1 MKKSSRL
8 VAFILLVVLL
18 FAGMGLTYKNVV
30 KNVNLGL
37 DLQGGFEVLFQVDP
51 LHKGEKIDKK
61 ALQATSQTLES
72 RVNVLGV
79 SEPKIQIEDPNRI
92 RVQLAG
98 IKDQAQA
105 RKMLSTQAN
114 LTIRDAE
121 DHVLMSGSDI
131 KQGSAKQEFKQETN
145 QPTVT
150 FKVKSKDKFKK
161 VTEKISKK
169 RDNVMVV
176 WMDFKKGDSYKKEA
190 KKQQEGK
197 EPKYVSAANVDQPI
211 NSDSVEISGGFNGK
225 KGVKEA
231 KQISELLNAGSLPV
245 DLKEIYSNSVGAQ
258 FGQDALNKTIF
269 ASFIGVAIIY
279 LFMLGFYRLPGLVAI
294 IALTTYIYLTLVAFN
309 FISGVLTLPGLAAL
323 VLGVGMAV
331 DANIIMYERIKDELR
346 IGRTL
351 KQAYSKA
358 NKSSFLTI
366 FDSNLTTVIAAAVLF
381 FFGESSVK
389 GFATMLLL
397 GILMI
402 FVTAVFLSRGLLNLL
417 VSSNFFKKQYWLFG
431 VKKKD
436 RHDMNDGKDVHDLKT
451 SFEKWNFVKL
461 AKPLIAL
468 SILIVVVGLVI
479 LAVFKLNLGIDF
491 SSGTRADINAKQ
503 PLTQAKVE
511 KAVKDVGLEPDQ
523 IQINGSSNKGA
534 TVQFKKDLSRAED
547 NKLSDKI
554 KSEFGDT
561 PQINTVSPLIGQELA
576 KNAITAL
583 ILASLGIIIYV
594 SLRFEWRMGL
604 SAVLALLHDVFII
617 VAVFSLFRIEVD
629 LTFIAAA
636 LTIVGYSINDT
647 IVTFDRVRENLHKL
661 KVITSPEQID
671 DMVNR
676 SIRQTMTRSINTVL
690 TVVVVVVA
698 ILIFGAPTIFN
709 FSLALLIGLISG
721 VFSSVFI
728 AVPLWGIMKKR
739 QLKKSPNHKL
749 KVYKEKKSND
759 EKILV

>member
-1 MKKSSRL
+1 MKKSSRII
-8 VAFILLVVLL
+8 AFLLLVVLL
-18 FAGMGLTYKNVV
+18 FAGMAATYKSVI

-37 DLQGGFEVLFQVDP
+37 DLQGGFEVLYQVDP
-51 LHKGEKIDKK
+51 LNKGDKIDKK
-61 ALQATSQTLES
+61 ALQSTAQTLEN

-79 SEPKIQIEDPNRI
+79 SEPKIQVEEPNRI

-98 IKDQAQA
+98 VTDQNEA
-105 RKMLSTQAN
+105 RKILSSQAN
-114 LTIRDAE
+114 LTIRDVE
-121 DHVLMSGSDI
+121 DKVKLSGSDI

-150 FKVKSKDKFKK
+150 FKVKDKNKFKK
-161 VTEKISKK
+161 VTEEISKK

-176 WMDFKKGDSYKKEA
+176 WLDFKKGDSYKKEA
-190 KKQQEGK
+190 QKKN
-197 EPKYVSAANVDQPI
+197 PKFISAASVDQPI
-211 NSDSVEISGGFNGK
+211 NSDSVEISGGFKGQE
-225 KGVKEA
+225 GVKKA
-231 KQISELLNAGSLPV
+231 KQIAELLNAGSLPV

-258 FGQDALNKTIF
+258 FGQDALDKTVF
-269 ASFIGVAIIY
+269 ASFIGVALIY

-346 IGRTL
+346 IGRTI
-351 KQAYSKA
+351 KQAFSKA

-402 FVTAVFLSRGLLNLL
+402 FVTAVFLSRFLLSLL
-417 VSSNFFKKQYWLFG
+417 VSSNIFKNQFWLFG
-431 VKKKD
+431 VKKNK
-436 RHDMNDGKDVHDLKT
+436 RHDINEGVDVHDLKT

-461 AKPLIAL
+461 AKPLIGV

-479 LAVFKLNLGIDF
+479 LYIFKLNLGIDF
-491 SSGTRADINAKQ
+491 SSGTRVDFQSKQ
-503 PLTQAKVE
+503 AITQQKVE
-511 KAVKDVGLEPDQ
+511 QVVKDSGLKADQ
-523 IQINGSSNKGA
+523 IQINGKDNKVA
-534 TVQFKKDLSRAED
+534 TVQFKDDLTRAQD
-547 NKLSDKI
+547 NKLSDNI
-554 KSEFGDT
+554 KSKFGDT
-561 PQINTVSPLIGQELA
+561 PQINTVSPIIGQELA
-576 KNAITAL
+576 KNAMLAL
-583 ILASLGIIIYV
+583 IYASIGIIIYV

-604 SAVLALLHDVFII
+604 SSVLALLHDVFII
-617 VAVFSLFRIEVD
+617 VAIFSLFRIEVD
-629 LTFIAAA
+629 LTFIAAV

-647 IVTFDRVRENLHKL
+647 IVTFDRVRENLQKV
-661 KVITSPEQID
+661 KVITTTEQID
-671 DMVNR
+671 DIVNR

-690 TVVVVVVA
+690 TVIVVVVA
-698 ILIFGAPTIFN
+698 ILFFGAPTIFN
-709 FSLALLIGLISG
+709 FTLALFIGLISG
-721 VFSSVFI
+721 VFSSIFI

-739 QLKKSPNHKL
+739 QLKKTTKHKL
-749 KVYKEKKSND
+749 VVYKEKKSND

>member
-8 VAFILLVVLL
+8 IAFLLLVILL
-18 FAGMGLTYKNVV
+18 FAGMGLTYKNVI

-37 DLQGGFEVLFQVDP
+37 DLQGGFEVLYQVDP
-51 LHKGEKIDKK
+51 LHKGDKIDKN
-61 ALQATSQTLES
+61 ALQSTAQTLEN

-79 SEPKIQIEDPNRI
+79 SEPKIQVEDPNRI

-98 IKDQAQA
+98 VKDQKEA
-105 RKMLSTQAN
+105 RKILSSQAN
-114 LTIRDAE
+114 LTIRDA
-121 DHVLMSGSDI
+121 DDKVKLSGADI
-131 KQGSAKQEFKQETN
+131 KQGSAKQEFKQNTN
-145 QPTVT
+145 DPTVT
-150 FKVKSKDKFKK
+150 FKVKDKNKFKK
-161 VTEKISKK
+161 VTEEISKK
-169 RDNVMVV
+169 QNNVMVV
-176 WMDFKKGDSYKKEA
+176 WLDFKKGDSYKKEA
-190 KKQQEGK
+190 DKKD
-197 EPKYVSAANVDQPI
+197 PKFVSAANVDQPI
-211 NSDSVEISGGFNGK
+211 NSDSVEISGGFHGQE
-225 KGVKEA
+225 GVKKA
-231 KQISELLNAGSLPV
+231 KQIAELLNAGSLPV
-245 DLKEIYSNSVGAQ
+245 DLKEIYSNSVGAE
-258 FGQDALNKTIF
+258 FGQDALDKTIF
-269 ASFIGVAIIY
+269 ASVLGVAVIY

-294 IALTTYIYLTLVAFN
+294 NALTTYIYLTLVAFN

-402 FVTAVFLSRGLLNLL
+402 FVTAVFLSRLLLSLL
-417 VSSNFFKKQYWLFG
+417 VYSNLFKKKYWLFG
-431 VKKKD
+431 VKKSD
-436 RHDMNDGKDVHDLKT
+436 RHDISEGKDVHDLKT

-461 AKPLIAL
+461 AKPLISL

-479 LAVFKLNLGIDF
+479 LYIFKLNLGIDF
-491 SSGTRADINAKQ
+491 SAGTRVDLQSKEALSQ
-503 PLTQAKVE
+503 SKVE
-511 KAVKDVGLEPDQ
+511 KVVKDVGLEPDQ
-523 IQINGSSNKGA
+523 IQINGSGNKNA
-534 TVQFKKDLSRAED
+534 TVQFKQDLSQAKD
-547 NKLSDKI
+547 NQLSDKM
-554 KSEFGDT
+554 KSEFGNS

-576 KNAITAL
+576 KNAMLAL
-583 ILASLGIIIYV
+583 VYAALGIIIYV

-604 SAVLALLHDVFII
+604 SSVLALLHDVFII
-617 VAVFSLFRIEVD
+617 VAVFSLLRLEVD
-629 LTFIAAA
+629 LTFIAAI

-647 IVTFDRVRENLHKL
+647 IVTFDRVRENLHKI
-661 KVITSPEQID
+661 KVITSTEQID
-671 DMVNR
+671 DIVNR

-698 ILIFGAPTIFN
+698 ILLFGAPTIFN

-721 VFSSVFI
+721 VFSSIFI

-739 QLKKSPNHKL
+739 QLKKSPNQKL
-749 KVYKEKKSND
+749 VVYKEKKSND
-759 EKILV
+759 EKIVV

>member
-8 VAFILLVVLL
+8 IAFLLLVILL
-18 FAGMGLTYKNVV
+18 FAGMGLTYKNVI

-37 DLQGGFEVLFQVDP
+37 DLQGGFEVLYQVDP
-51 LHKGEKIDKK
+51 LHKGDKIDKN
-61 ALQATSQTLES
+61 ALQSTAQTLEN

-79 SEPKIQIEDPNRI
+79 SEPKIQVEDPNRI

-98 IKDQAQA
+98 VKDQKEA
-105 RKMLSTQAN
+105 RKILSSQAN
-114 LTIRDAE
+114 LTIRDA
-121 DHVLMSGSDI
+121 DDKVKLSGADI
-131 KQGSAKQEFKQETN
+131 KQGSAKQEFKQNTN
-145 QPTVT
+145 DPTVT
-150 FKVKSKDKFKK
+150 FKVKDKNKFKK
-161 VTEKISKK
+161 VTEEISKK
-169 RDNVMVV
+169 QNNVMVV
-176 WMDFKKGDSYKKEA
+176 WLDFNKGDSYKKEA
-190 KKQQEGK
+190 DKKD
-197 EPKYVSAANVDQPI
+197 PKFVSAANVDQPI
-211 NSDSVEISGGFNGK
+211 NSDSVEISGGFHGQE
-225 KGVKEA
+225 GVKKA
-231 KQISELLNAGSLPV
+231 KQIAELLNAGSLPV
-245 DLKEIYSNSVGAQ
+245 DLKEIYSNSVGAE
-258 FGQDALNKTIF
+258 FGQDALDKTIF
-269 ASFIGVAIIY
+269 ASVLGVAVIY

-402 FVTAVFLSRGLLNLL
+402 FVTAVFLSRLLLSLL
-417 VSSNFFKKQYWLFG
+417 VYSNLFKKKYWLFG
-431 VKKKD
+431 VKKAD
-436 RHDMNDGKDVHDLKT
+436 RHDISEGKDVHDLKT

-461 AKPLIAL
+461 AKPLISL

-479 LAVFKLNLGIDF
+479 LYIFKLNLGIDF
-491 SSGTRADINAKQ
+491 SAGTRVDLQSKEA
-503 PLTQAKVE
+503 LTQSKVE
-511 KAVKDVGLEPDQ
+511 KVVKDVGLDPDQ
-523 IQINGSSNKGA
+523 IQINGSGNKNA
-534 TVQFKKDLSRAED
+534 TVQFKQDLSQAKD
-547 NKLSDKI
+547 NQLSDKM
-554 KSEFGDT
+554 KSEFGNA

-576 KNAITAL
+576 KNAMLAL
-583 ILASLGIIIYV
+583 VYAAVGIIIYV

-604 SAVLALLHDVFII
+604 SSVLALLHDVFII
-617 VAVFSLFRIEVD
+617 VAVFSLLRLEVD
-629 LTFIAAA
+629 LTFIAAI

-647 IVTFDRVRENLHKL
+647 IVTFDRVRENLHKI
-661 KVITSPEQID
+661 KVITSAEQID
-671 DMVNR
+671 DIVNR

-698 ILIFGAPTIFN
+698 ILLFGAPTIFN

-721 VFSSVFI
+721 VFSSIFI

-739 QLKKSPNHKL
+739 QLKKSPNQKL
-749 KVYKEKKSND
+749 VVYKEKKSND
-759 EKILV
+759 EKIVV

>member
-1 MKKSSRL
+1 MKKSSRII
-8 VAFILLVVLL
+8 AFLLLVVLL
-18 FAGMGLTYKNVV
+18 FAGMAATYKSVV

-37 DLQGGFEVLFQVDP
+37 DLQGGFEVLYQVDP
-51 LHKGEKIDKK
+51 LHKGDKIDKK
-61 ALQATSQTLES
+61 ALQSTAQTLEN

-79 SEPKIQIEDPNRI
+79 SEPKIQVEEPNRI

-98 IKDQAQA
+98 VTDQNEA
-105 RKMLSTQAN
+105 RKILSSQAN

-121 DHVLMSGSDI
+121 DKVKLNGSDI

-150 FKVKSKDKFKK
+150 FKVKDKNKFKK
-161 VTEKISKK
+161 VTEEISKK

-176 WMDFKKGDSYKKEA
+176 WLDFKKGDSYKKEA
-190 KKQQEGK
+190 QKKN
-197 EPKYVSAANVDQPI
+197 PKFISAASVDQPI
-211 NSDSVEISGGFNGK
+211 NSDSVEISGGFKGQE
-225 KGVKEA
+225 GVKKA
-231 KQISELLNAGSLPV
+231 KQIAELLNAGSLPV

-258 FGQDALNKTIF
+258 FGQDALDKTVF
-269 ASFIGVAIIY
+269 ASFIGVALIY

-346 IGRTL
+346 IGRTI
-351 KQAYSKA
+351 KQAFSKA

-402 FVTAVFLSRGLLNLL
+402 FVTAVFLSRFLLSLL
-417 VSSNFFKKQYWLFG
+417 VSSNVFKNQYWLFG
-431 VKKKD
+431 VNKNK
-436 RHDMNDGKDVHDLKT
+436 RHNISEGVDVHDLKT

-461 AKPLIAL
+461 AKPLIGL

-479 LAVFKLNLGIDF
+479 LYIFKLNLGIDF
-491 SSGTRADINAKQ
+491 SSGTRVDFQSKQ
-503 PLTQAKVE
+503 TISQQKVE
-511 KAVKDVGLEPDQ
+511 QVVKDSGLKADQ
-523 IQINGSSNKGA
+523 IQINGKDNKVA
-534 TVQFKKDLSRAED
+534 TVQFKDDLTRAQD
-547 NKLSDKI
+547 NKLSDNI
-554 KSEFGDT
+554 KSKFGDT
-561 PQINTVSPLIGQELA
+561 PQINTVSPIIGQELA
-576 KNAITAL
+576 KNAMLAL
-583 ILASLGIIIYV
+583 IYASIGIIIYV

-604 SAVLALLHDVFII
+604 SSVLALLHDVFII
-617 VAVFSLFRIEVD
+617 VAIFSLFRIEVD
-629 LTFIAAA
+629 LTFIAAV

-647 IVTFDRVRENLHKL
+647 IVTFDRVRENLQKI
-661 KVITSPEQID
+661 KVITTPEQID
-671 DMVNR
+671 DIVNR
-676 SIRQTMTRSINTVL
+676 SIRQTMTRSVNTVL
-690 TVVVVVVA
+690 TVIVVVVA
-698 ILIFGAPTIFN
+698 ILFFGAPTIFN
-709 FSLALLIGLISG
+709 FTLALFIGLISG
-721 VFSSVFI
+721 VFSSIFI
-728 AVPLWGIMKKR
+728 AVPLWGMMKKR
-739 QLKKSPNHKL
+739 QLKKSPKHKL
-749 KVYKEKKSND
+749 VVYKNKKSND

>member
-1 MKKSSRL
+1 MKKSSRII
-8 VAFILLVVLL
+8 AFLLLVVLL
-18 FAGMGLTYKNVV
+18 FAGMAATYKSVI

-37 DLQGGFEVLFQVDP
+37 DLQGGFEVLYQVDP
-51 LHKGEKIDKK
+51 LNKGDKIDKK
-61 ALQATSQTLES
+61 ALQSTAQTLEN

-79 SEPKIQIEDPNRI
+79 SEPKIQVEEPNRI

-98 IKDQAQA
+98 VTDQNEA
-105 RKMLSTQAN
+105 RKILSSQAN

-121 DHVLMSGSDI
+121 DKVKLSGSDI

-150 FKVKSKDKFKK
+150 FKVKDKNKFKK
-161 VTEKISKK
+161 VTEEISKK

-176 WMDFKKGDSYKKEA
+176 WLDFKKGDSYKKEA
-190 KKQQEGK
+190 QKKN
-197 EPKYVSAANVDQPI
+197 PKFISAASVDQPI
-211 NSDSVEISGGFNGK
+211 NSDSVEISGGFKGQE
-225 KGVKEA
+225 GVKKA
-231 KQISELLNAGSLPV
+231 KQIAELLNAGSLPV

-258 FGQDALNKTIF
+258 FGQDALDKTVF
-269 ASFIGVAIIY
+269 ASFIGVALIY

-346 IGRTL
+346 IGRTI
-351 KQAYSKA
+351 KQAFSKA

-402 FVTAVFLSRGLLNLL
+402 FVTAVFLSRFLLSLL
-417 VSSNFFKKQYWLFG
+417 VSSNIFKNQFWLFG
-431 VKKKD
+431 VKKNKRLD
-436 RHDMNDGKDVHDLKT
+436 INEGVDVHDLKT

-461 AKPLIAL
+461 AKPLIGV

-479 LAVFKLNLGIDF
+479 LYIFKLNLGIDF
-491 SSGTRADINAKQ
+491 SSGTRVDFQSKQ
-503 PLTQAKVE
+503 AITQQKVE
-511 KAVKDVGLEPDQ
+511 QVVKDSGLKADQ
-523 IQINGSSNKGA
+523 IQINGKDNKVA
-534 TVQFKKDLSRAED
+534 TVQFKDDLTRAQD
-547 NKLSDKI
+547 NKLSDNI
-554 KSEFGDT
+554 KSKFGDT
-561 PQINTVSPLIGQELA
+561 PQINTVSPIIGQELA
-576 KNAITAL
+576 KNAMLAL
-583 ILASLGIIIYV
+583 IYASIGIIIYV

-604 SAVLALLHDVFII
+604 SSVLALLHDVFII
-617 VAVFSLFRIEVD
+617 VAIFSLFRIEVD
-629 LTFIAAA
+629 LTFIAAV

-647 IVTFDRVRENLHKL
+647 IVTFDRVRENLQKV
-661 KVITSPEQID
+661 KVITTTEQID
-671 DMVNR
+671 DIVNR

-690 TVVVVVVA
+690 TVIVVVVA
-698 ILIFGAPTIFN
+698 ILFFGAPTIFN
-709 FSLALLIGLISG
+709 FTLALFIGLISG
-721 VFSSVFI
+721 VFSSIFI

-739 QLKKSPNHKL
+739 QLKKSPKHKL
-749 KVYKEKKSND
+749 VVYKEKKSND

>member
-1 MKKSSRL
+1 MKKSSRII
-8 VAFILLVVLL
+8 AFLLLVVLL
-18 FAGMGLTYKNVV
+18 FAGMAATYKSVV

-37 DLQGGFEVLFQVDP
+37 DLQGGFEVLYQVDP
-51 LHKGEKIDKK
+51 LHKGDKIDKK
-61 ALQATSQTLES
+61 ALQSTAQTLEN

-79 SEPKIQIEDPNRI
+79 SEPKIQVEEPNRI

-98 IKDQAQA
+98 VTDQNEA
-105 RKMLSTQAN
+105 RKILSSQAN

-121 DHVLMSGSDI
+121 DKVKLNGSDI

-150 FKVKSKDKFKK
+150 FKVKDKNKFKK
-161 VTEKISKK
+161 VTEEISKK

-176 WMDFKKGDSYKKEA
+176 WLDFKKGDSYKKEA
-190 KKQQEGK
+190 N
-197 EPKYVSAANVDQPI
+197 PKFISAASVDQPI
-211 NSDSVEISGGFNGK
+211 NSDSVEISGGFKGQE
-225 KGVKEA
+225 GVKKA
-231 KQISELLNAGSLPV
+231 KQIAELLNAGSLPV

-258 FGQDALNKTIF
+258 FGQDALDKTVF
-269 ASFIGVAIIY
+269 ASFIGVALIY

-346 IGRTL
+346 IGRTI
-351 KQAYSKA
+351 KQAFSKA

-402 FVTAVFLSRGLLNLL
+402 FVTAVFLSRFLLSLL
-417 VSSNFFKKQYWLFG
+417 VSSNVFKNQYWLFG
-431 VKKKD
+431 VNKNK
-436 RHDMNDGKDVHDLKT
+436 RHNISEGVDVHDLKT

-461 AKPLIAL
+461 AKPLIGV

-479 LAVFKLNLGIDF
+479 LYIFKLNLGIDF
-491 SSGTRADINAKQ
+491 SSGTRVDFQSKQ
-503 PLTQAKVE
+503 TISQQKVE
-511 KAVKDVGLEPDQ
+511 QVVKDSGLKADQ
-523 IQINGSSNKGA
+523 IQINGKDNKVA
-534 TVQFKKDLSRAED
+534 TVQFKDDLTRAQD
-547 NKLSDKI
+547 NKLSDNI
-554 KSEFGDT
+554 KSKFGDR
-561 PQINTVSPLIGQELA
+561 PQINTVSPIIGQELA
-576 KNAITAL
+576 KNAMLAL
-583 ILASLGIIIYV
+583 IYASIGIIIYV

-604 SAVLALLHDVFII
+604 SSVLALLHDVFII
-617 VAVFSLFRIEVD
+617 VAIFSLFRIEVD
-629 LTFIAAA
+629 LTFIAAV

-647 IVTFDRVRENLHKL
+647 IVTFDRVRENLQKI
-661 KVITSPEQID
+661 KVITTPEQID
-671 DMVNR
+671 DIVNR
-676 SIRQTMTRSINTVL
+676 SIRQTMTRSVNTVL
-690 TVVVVVVA
+690 TVIVVVVA
-698 ILIFGAPTIFN
+698 ILFFGAPTIFN
-709 FSLALLIGLISG
+709 FTLALFIGLISG
-721 VFSSVFI
+721 VFSSIFI
-728 AVPLWGIMKKR
+728 AVPLWGMMKKR
-739 QLKKSPNHKL
+739 QLKKSPKHKL
-749 KVYKEKKSND
+749 VVYKDKKSND

>member
-1 MKKSSRL
+1 MKKTSRL
-8 VAFILLVVLL
+8 IAFILLVALL
-18 FAGMGLTYKNVV
+18 FTGMGLTYKNVV

-37 DLQGGFEVLFQVDP
+37 DLQGGFEVLYQVNP
-51 LHKGEKIDKK
+51 LDKGEKIDKK
-61 ALQATSQTLES
+61 ALQATSRTLEN

-98 IKDQAQA
+98 IKNQAQA
-105 RKMLSTQAN
+105 RKLLSTQAN
-114 LTIRDAE
+114 LTIRDAQ

-131 KQGSAKQEFKQETN
+131 KQGSAKQEFKQD

-150 FKVKSKDKFKK
+150 FKVKSKEKFKK

-176 WMDFKKGDSYKKEA
+176 WMDYKKGDSYKKEA

-197 EPKYVSAANVDQPI
+197 DPKYVSAANVDQPI

-231 KQISELLNAGSLPV
+231 KQIAELLNAGSLPV

-258 FGQDALNKTIF
+258 FGQDALDKTIF
-269 ASFIGVAIIY
+269 ASFIGVGIIY

-402 FVTAVFLSRGLLNLL
+402 FVTAVFLSRGLLSLL
-417 VSSNFFKKQYWLFG
+417 VSSNFFKKKYWLFG

-436 RHDMNDGKDVHDLKT
+436 RHDINEGKDVHDLKT

-468 SILIVVVGLVI
+468 SILIVIVGLFI
-479 LAVFKLNLGIDF
+479 LSIFKLNLGIDF
-491 SSGTRADINAKQ
+491 SSGTRADIETNQ
-503 PLTQAKVE
+503 SLTQGKVE
-511 KAVKDVGLEPDQ
+511 KAVKDVGLSPDQ
-523 IQINGSSNKGA
+523 VQINGSGHKNA
-534 TVQFKKDLSRAED
+534 TVQFKKNLSRAED

-561 PQINTVSPLIGQELA
+561 PQINSVSPLIGQELA
-576 KNAITAL
+576 KNAMTAL
-583 ILASLGIIIYV
+583 ILASIGIIIYV

-604 SAVLALLHDVFII
+604 SAVLALLHDIFII
-617 VAVFSLFRIEVD
+617 VAVFSLFRLEVD
-629 LTFIAAA
+629 LTFIAAV

-647 IVTFDRVRENLHKL
+647 IVTFDRVRENLHKV
-661 KVITSPEQID
+661 KVVTSPEQID
-671 DMVNR
+671 DIVNR

-739 QLKKSPNHKL
+739 QLKKSPNNKL
-749 KVYKEKKSND
+749 TVYKEKKSND

>member
-8 VAFILLVVLL
+8 IAFLLLVILL
-18 FAGMGLTYKNVV
+18 FAGMGLTYKNVI

-37 DLQGGFEVLFQVDP
+37 DLQGGFEVLYQVDP
-51 LHKGEKIDKK
+51 LHKGDKIDKN
-61 ALQATSQTLES
+61 ALQSTAQTLEN

-79 SEPKIQIEDPNRI
+79 SEPKIQVEDPNRI

-98 IKDQAQA
+98 VKDQKEA
-105 RKMLSTQAN
+105 RKILSSQAN
-114 LTIRDAE
+114 LTIRDA
-121 DHVLMSGSDI
+121 DDKVKLSGADI
-131 KQGSAKQEFKQETN
+131 KQGSAKQEFKQNTN
-145 QPTVT
+145 DPTVT
-150 FKVKSKDKFKK
+150 FKVKDKNKFKK
-161 VTEKISKK
+161 VTEEISKK
-169 RDNVMVV
+169 QNNVMVV
-176 WMDFKKGDSYKKEA
+176 WLDFKKGDSYKKEA
-190 KKQQEGK
+190 DKKD
-197 EPKYVSAANVDQPI
+197 PKFVSAANVDQPI
-211 NSDSVEISGGFNGK
+211 NSDSVEISGGFHGQE
-225 KGVKEA
+225 GVKKA
-231 KQISELLNAGSLPV
+231 KQIAELLNAGSLPV
-245 DLKEIYSNSVGAQ
+245 DLKEIYSNSVGAE
-258 FGQDALNKTIF
+258 FGQDALDKTIF
-269 ASFIGVAIIY
+269 ASVLGVAVIY

-402 FVTAVFLSRGLLNLL
+402 FVTAVFLSRLLLSLL
-417 VSSNFFKKQYWLFG
+417 VYSNLFKKKYWLFG
-431 VKKKD
+431 VKKAD
-436 RHDMNDGKDVHDLKT
+436 RHDISEGKDVHDLKT

-461 AKPLIAL
+461 AKPLISL

-479 LAVFKLNLGIDF
+479 LYIFKLNLGIDF
-491 SSGTRADINAKQ
+491 SAGTRVDLQSKEA
-503 PLTQAKVE
+503 LTQSKVE
-511 KAVKDVGLEPDQ
+511 KVVKDVGLDPDQ
-523 IQINGSSNKGA
+523 IQINGSGNKNA
-534 TVQFKKDLSRAED
+534 TVQFKQDLSQAKD
-547 NKLSDKI
+547 NQLSDKM
-554 KSEFGDT
+554 KSEFGNA

-576 KNAITAL
+576 KNAMLAL
-583 ILASLGIIIYV
+583 VYAAVGIIIYV

-604 SAVLALLHDVFII
+604 SSVLALLHDVFII
-617 VAVFSLFRIEVD
+617 VAVFSLLRLEVD
-629 LTFIAAA
+629 LTFIAAI

-647 IVTFDRVRENLHKL
+647 IVTFDRVRENLHKI
-661 KVITSPEQID
+661 KVITSAEQID
-671 DMVNR
+671 DIVNR

-698 ILIFGAPTIFN
+698 ILLFGAPTIFN

-739 QLKKSPNHKL
+739 QLKKSPNQKL
-749 KVYKEKKSND
+749 VVYKEKKSND
-759 EKILV
+759 EKIVV

>member
-1 MKKSSRL
+1 MKKSSRII
-8 VAFILLVVLL
+8 AFLLLVVLL
-18 FAGMGLTYKNVV
+18 FAGMAATYKSVI

-37 DLQGGFEVLFQVDP
+37 DLQGGFEVLYQVDP
-51 LHKGEKIDKK
+51 LNKGDKIDKK
-61 ALQATSQTLES
+61 ALQSTAQTLEN

-79 SEPKIQIEDPNRI
+79 SEPKIQVEEPNRI

-98 IKDQAQA
+98 VTDQNEA
-105 RKMLSTQAN
+105 RKILSSQAN

-121 DHVLMSGSDI
+121 DKVKLSGSDI

-150 FKVKSKDKFKK
+150 FKVKDKNKFKK
-161 VTEKISKK
+161 VTEEISKK

-176 WMDFKKGDSYKKEA
+176 WLDFKKGDSYKKEA
-190 KKQQEGK
+190 QKKN
-197 EPKYVSAANVDQPI
+197 PKFISAASVDQPI
-211 NSDSVEISGGFNGK
+211 NSDSVEISGGFKGQE
-225 KGVKEA
+225 GVKKA
-231 KQISELLNAGSLPV
+231 KQIAELLNAGSLPV

-258 FGQDALNKTIF
+258 FGQDALDKTVF
-269 ASFIGVAIIY
+269 ASFIGVALIY

-346 IGRTL
+346 IGRTI
-351 KQAYSKA
+351 KQAFSKA

-402 FVTAVFLSRGLLNLL
+402 FVTAVFLSRFLLSLL
-417 VSSNFFKKQYWLFG
+417 VSSNIFKNQYWLFG
-431 VKKKD
+431 VKKNK
-436 RHDMNDGKDVHDLKT
+436 RHDINEGVDVHDLKT

-461 AKPLIAL
+461 AKPLIGV

-479 LAVFKLNLGIDF
+479 LYIFKLNLGIDF
-491 SSGTRADINAKQ
+491 SSGTRVDFQSKQ
-503 PLTQAKVE
+503 AITQQKVE
-511 KAVKDVGLEPDQ
+511 QVVKGSGLKADQ
-523 IQINGSSNKGA
+523 IQINGKDNKVA
-534 TVQFKKDLSRAED
+534 TVQFKDDLTRAQD
-547 NKLSDKI
+547 NKLSDNI
-554 KSEFGDT
+554 KSKFGDT
-561 PQINTVSPLIGQELA
+561 PQINTVSPIIGQELA
-576 KNAITAL
+576 KNAMLAL
-583 ILASLGIIIYV
+583 IYASIGIIIYV

-604 SAVLALLHDVFII
+604 SSVLALLHDVFII
-617 VAVFSLFRIEVD
+617 VAIFSLFRIEVD
-629 LTFIAAA
+629 LTFIAAV

-647 IVTFDRVRENLHKL
+647 IVTFDRVRENLQKV
-661 KVITSPEQID
+661 KVITTTEQID
-671 DMVNR
+671 DIVNR

-690 TVVVVVVA
+690 TVIVVVVA
-698 ILIFGAPTIFN
+698 ILFFGAPTISN
-709 FSLALLIGLISG
+709 FTLALFIGLISG
-721 VFSSVFI
+721 VFSSIFI

-739 QLKKSPNHKL
+739 QLKKSPKHKL
-749 KVYKEKKSND
+749 VVYKEKKSND

>member
-1 MKKSSRL
+1 MKKSSRII
-8 VAFILLVVLL
+8 AFLLLVVLL
-18 FAGMGLTYKNVV
+18 FAGMASTYKSVV

-37 DLQGGFEVLFQVDP
+37 DLQGGFEVLYQVDP
-51 LHKGEKIDKK
+51 LHKGDKIDKK
-61 ALQATSQTLES
+61 ALQSTAQTLEN

-79 SEPKIQIEDPNRI
+79 SEPKIQVEEPNRI

-98 IKDQAQA
+98 VTDQNEA
-105 RKMLSTQAN
+105 RKILSSQAN

-121 DHVLMSGSDI
+121 DKVKLNGSDI

-150 FKVKSKDKFKK
+150 FKVKDKNKFKK
-161 VTEKISKK
+161 VTEEISKK

-176 WMDFKKGDSYKKEA
+176 WLDFKKGDSYKKEA
-190 KKQQEGK
+190 QKKN
-197 EPKYVSAANVDQPI
+197 PKFISAASVDQPI
-211 NSDSVEISGGFNGK
+211 NSDSVEISGGFKGQE
-225 KGVKEA
+225 GVKKA
-231 KQISELLNAGSLPV
+231 KQIAELLNAGSLPV

-258 FGQDALNKTIF
+258 FGQDALDKTVF
-269 ASFIGVAIIY
+269 ASFIGVALIY

-346 IGRTL
+346 IGRTI
-351 KQAYSKA
+351 KQAFSKA

-402 FVTAVFLSRGLLNLL
+402 FVTAVFLSRFLLSLL
-417 VSSNFFKKQYWLFG
+417 VSSNVFKNQYWLFG
-431 VKKKD
+431 VNKNK
-436 RHDMNDGKDVHDLKT
+436 RHNINEGIDVHDLKT

-461 AKPLIAL
+461 AKPLIGV

-479 LAVFKLNLGIDF
+479 LYIFKLNLGIDF
-491 SSGTRADINAKQ
+491 SSGTRVDFQSKQ
-503 PLTQAKVE
+503 TISQQKVE
-511 KAVKDVGLEPDQ
+511 QVVKDSGLKADQ
-523 IQINGSSNKGA
+523 IQINGKDNKVA
-534 TVQFKKDLSRAED
+534 TVQFKDDLTRAQD
-547 NKLSDKI
+547 NKLSDNI
-554 KSEFGDT
+554 KSKFGDT
-561 PQINTVSPLIGQELA
+561 PQINTVSPIIGQELA
-576 KNAITAL
+576 KNAMLAL
-583 ILASLGIIIYV
+583 IYASIGIIIYV

-604 SAVLALLHDVFII
+604 SSVLALLHDVFII
-617 VAVFSLFRIEVD
+617 VAIFSLFRIEVD
-629 LTFIAAA
+629 LTFIAAV

-647 IVTFDRVRENLHKL
+647 IVTFDRVRENLQKI
-661 KVITSPEQID
+661 KVITTPEQID
-671 DMVNR
+671 DIVNR
-676 SIRQTMTRSINTVL
+676 SIRQTMTRSVNTVL
-690 TVVVVVVA
+690 TVIVVVVA
-698 ILIFGAPTIFN
+698 ILFFGAPTIFN
-709 FSLALLIGLISG
+709 FTLALFIGLISG
-721 VFSSVFI
+721 VFSSIFI
-728 AVPLWGIMKKR
+728 AVPLWGMMKKR
-739 QLKKSPNHKL
+739 QLKKSPKHKL
-749 KVYKEKKSND
+749 VVYKDKKSND

>member
-1 MKKSSRL
+1 MKKTSRL
-8 VAFILLVVLL
+8 IAFILLVALL
-18 FAGMGLTYKNVV
+18 FTGMGLTYKNVV

-37 DLQGGFEVLFQVDP
+37 DLQGGFEVLYQVNP
-51 LHKGEKIDKK
+51 LDKGEKIDKK
-61 ALQATSQTLES
+61 ALQATSRTLEN

-105 RKMLSTQAN
+105 RKLLSTQAN
-114 LTIRDAE
+114 LTIRDAQ

-131 KQGSAKQEFKQETN
+131 KQGSAKQEFKQD

-150 FKVKSKDKFKK
+150 FKVKSKEKFKK

-176 WMDFKKGDSYKKEA
+176 WMDYKKGDSYKKEA

-197 EPKYVSAANVDQPI
+197 DPKYVSAANVDQPI

-231 KQISELLNAGSLPV
+231 KQIAELLNAGSLPV

-258 FGQDALNKTIF
+258 FGQDALDKTIF
-269 ASFIGVAIIY
+269 ASFIGVGIIY

-402 FVTAVFLSRGLLNLL
+402 FVTAVFLSRGLLSLL
-417 VSSNFFKKQYWLFG
+417 VSSNFFKKKYWLFG

-436 RHDMNDGKDVHDLKT
+436 RHDINEGKDVHDLKT

-468 SILIVVVGLVI
+468 SILIVIVGLFI
-479 LAVFKLNLGIDF
+479 LSIFKLNLGIDF
-491 SSGTRADINAKQ
+491 SSGTRADIETNQ
-503 PLTQAKVE
+503 SLTQGKVE
-511 KAVKDVGLEPDQ
+511 KAVKDVGLSPDQ
-523 IQINGSSNKGA
+523 VQINGSGHKNA
-534 TVQFKKDLSRAED
+534 TVQFKKNLSRAED

-561 PQINTVSPLIGQELA
+561 PQINSVSPLIGQELA
-576 KNAITAL
+576 KNAMTAL
-583 ILASLGIIIYV
+583 ILASIGIIIYV

-617 VAVFSLFRIEVD
+617 VAVFSLFRLEVD
-629 LTFIAAA
+629 LTFIAAV

-647 IVTFDRVRENLHKL
+647 IVTFDRVRENLHKV
-661 KVITSPEQID
+661 KVVTSPEQID
-671 DMVNR
+671 DIVNR

-739 QLKKSPNHKL
+739 QLKKSPNSKL
-749 KVYKEKKSND
+749 TVYKEKKSND

>member
-8 VAFILLVVLL
+8 IAFLLLVILL
-18 FAGMGLTYKNVV
+18 FAGMGLTYKNVI

-37 DLQGGFEVLFQVDP
+37 DLQGGFEVLYQVDP
-51 LHKGEKIDKK
+51 LHKGDKIDKN
-61 ALQATSQTLES
+61 ALQSTAQTLEN

-79 SEPKIQIEDPNRI
+79 SEPKIQVEDPNRI

-98 IKDQAQA
+98 VKDQKEA
-105 RKMLSTQAN
+105 RKILSSQAN
-114 LTIRDAE
+114 LTIRDA
-121 DHVLMSGSDI
+121 DDKVKLSGADI
-131 KQGSAKQEFKQETN
+131 KQGSAKQEFKQNTN
-145 QPTVT
+145 DPTVT
-150 FKVKSKDKFKK
+150 FKVKDKNKFKK
-161 VTEKISKK
+161 VTEEISKK
-169 RDNVMVV
+169 QNNVMVV
-176 WMDFKKGDSYKKEA
+176 WLDFKKGDSYKKEA
-190 KKQQEGK
+190 DKKD
-197 EPKYVSAANVDQPI
+197 PKFVSAANVDQPI
-211 NSDSVEISGGFNGK
+211 NSDSVEISGGFHGQE
-225 KGVKEA
+225 GVKKA
-231 KQISELLNAGSLPV
+231 KQIAELLNAGSLPV
-245 DLKEIYSNSVGAQ
+245 DLKEIYSNSVGAE
-258 FGQDALNKTIF
+258 FGQDALDKTIF
-269 ASFIGVAIIY
+269 ASVLGVAVIY

-294 IALTTYIYLTLVAFN
+294 IALTTYIYLTLVSFN

-402 FVTAVFLSRGLLNLL
+402 FVTAVFLSRLLLSLL
-417 VSSNFFKKQYWLFG
+417 VYSNLFKKKYWLFG
-431 VKKKD
+431 VKKAD
-436 RHDMNDGKDVHDLKT
+436 RHDISEGKDVHDLKT

-461 AKPLIAL
+461 AKPLISL

-479 LAVFKLNLGIDF
+479 LYIFKLNLGIDF
-491 SSGTRADINAKQ
+491 SAGTRVDLQSKEA
-503 PLTQAKVE
+503 LTQSKVE
-511 KAVKDVGLEPDQ
+511 KVVKDVGLDPDQ
-523 IQINGSSNKGA
+523 IQINGSGNKNA
-534 TVQFKKDLSRAED
+534 TVQFKQDLSQAKD
-547 NKLSDKI
+547 NQLSDKM
-554 KSEFGDT
+554 KSEFGNA

-576 KNAITAL
+576 KNAMLAL
-583 ILASLGIIIYV
+583 VYAAVGIIIYV

-604 SAVLALLHDVFII
+604 SSVLALLHDVFII
-617 VAVFSLFRIEVD
+617 VAVFSLLRLEVD
-629 LTFIAAA
+629 LTFIAAI

-647 IVTFDRVRENLHKL
+647 IVTFDRVRENLHKI
-661 KVITSPEQID
+661 KVITSAEQID
-671 DMVNR
+671 DIVNR

-698 ILIFGAPTIFN
+698 ILLFGAPTIFN

-721 VFSSVFI
+721 VFSSIFI

-739 QLKKSPNHKL
+739 QLKKSTNQKL
-749 KVYKEKKSND
+749 VVYKEKKSND
-759 EKILV
+759 EKIVV

>member
-1 MKKSSRL
+1 MKKTSRL
-8 VAFILLVVLL
+8 IAFILLVALL
-18 FAGMGLTYKNVV
+18 FTGMGLTYKNVV

-37 DLQGGFEVLFQVDP
+37 DLQGGFEVLYQVNP
-51 LHKGEKIDKK
+51 LDKGEKIDKK
-61 ALQATSQTLES
+61 ALQATSRTLEN

-105 RKMLSTQAN
+105 RKLLSTQAN
-114 LTIRDAE
+114 LTIRDAQ

-131 KQGSAKQEFKQETN
+131 KQGSAKQEFKQD

-150 FKVKSKDKFKK
+150 FKVKSKEKFKK

-176 WMDFKKGDSYKKEA
+176 WMDYKKGDSYKKEA

-197 EPKYVSAANVDQPI
+197 DPKYVSAANVDQPI

-231 KQISELLNAGSLPV
+231 KQIAELLNAGSLPV

-258 FGQDALNKTIF
+258 FGQDALDKTIF
-269 ASFIGVAIIY
+269 ASFIGVGIIY

-402 FVTAVFLSRGLLNLL
+402 FVTAVFLSRGLLSLL
-417 VSSNFFKKQYWLFG
+417 VSSNFFKKKYWLFG

-436 RHDMNDGKDVHDLKT
+436 RHDINEGKDVHDLKT

-468 SILIVVVGLVI
+468 SILIVIVGLFI
-479 LAVFKLNLGIDF
+479 LSIFKLNLGIDF
-491 SSGTRADINAKQ
+491 SSGTRADIETNQ
-503 PLTQAKVE
+503 SLTQGKVE
-511 KAVKDVGLEPDQ
+511 KAVKDVGLSPDQ
-523 IQINGSSNKGA
+523 VQINGSGHKNA
-534 TVQFKKDLSRAED
+534 TVQFKKNLSRAED
-547 NKLSDKI
+547 NKLSVKI

-561 PQINTVSPLIGQELA
+561 PQINSVSPLIGQELA
-576 KNAITAL
+576 KNAMTAL
-583 ILASLGIIIYV
+583 ILASIGIIIYV

-604 SAVLALLHDVFII
+604 SAVLALLHDIFII
-617 VAVFSLFRIEVD
+617 VAVFSLFRLEVD
-629 LTFIAAA
+629 LTFIAAV

-647 IVTFDRVRENLHKL
+647 IVTFDRVRENLHKV
-661 KVITSPEQID
+661 KVVTSPEQID
-671 DMVNR
+671 DIVNR

-739 QLKKSPNHKL
+739 QLKKSPNNKL
-749 KVYKEKKSND
+749 TVYKEKKSND